1 MSKIAANLHWFII
14 LYISFNL
21 YLNYEEKM
29 EAIEIKKS
37 SIPAI
42 RMQIAKKRKEK
53 KQLKQY
59 FKDIENAKQKI
70 ERVAAEV
77 ESLQKQLPNRIS
89 DTENLTLIKGLAE
102 GLNIKNVF
110 LTPGTEEN
118 KGFYMVKRYEFAGTG
133 TFLQFLIF
141 FEKVAESDRL
151 LNVTSLEMSKT
162 DKKQRG
168 RFQLVNCKASII
180 AYRYNPNHK
189 EDRGID
195 LIEKEFDGKKAPLKR
210 KRKKRAKKK

>member
-1 MSKIAANLHWFII
+1 MGKIVSNLHWFII
-14 LYISFNL
+14 LYVSFNL
-21 YLNYEEKM
+21 YMTYEEKM
-29 EAIEIKKS
+29 EAIELKKA
-37 SIPAI
+37 SIPAV
-42 RMQIAKKRKEK
+42 RRKIAKKRKEK

-77 ESLQKQLPNRIS
+77 ESLQKQLPNSIS
-89 DTENLTLIKGLAE
+89 DTENLELIKGLAE

-133 TFLQFLIF
+133 TFLQFLVF
-141 FEKVAESDRL
+141 FEKVAENDRL
-151 LNVTSLEMSKT
+151 LNITSFNMSKT

-195 LIEKEFDGKKAPLKR
+195 LIEKEFDKKAPPAPR
-210 KRKKRAKKK
+210 KRKKKKKK